1 MRNIMMKRSIA
12 LMLLATLAAVAS
24 AQEVK
29 DYRGGWIA
37 DDGGVR
43 HVYLLVASGKKF
55 TGIYC
60 TDCSNPANLAIVDDG
75 ELTASGIRF
84 KVYTDTA
91 NGVVIGEASGKASN
105 GELTLTRK
113 DGNGASKTLTLHRS
127 PFTHVK
133 PAPPG
138 GFQPLTK
145 AYEPPVTPYRI
156 TADKV
161 VGLWLAGNGP
171 NKQNFMFKR
180 FNGGIRGMVCGPC
193 TTTDNMAVLENVR
206 WEGDKLHFD
215 IAHEDSGPGIVE
227 HGPHKNVTTATIARN
242 EMHLWVVPSFEAPGF
257 TPVEMTLLG
266 PVTYQP

>member
-113 DGNGASKTLTLHRS
+113 DGNG
-127 PFTHVK
+127 
-133 PAPPG
+133 
-138 GFQPLTK
+138 
-145 AYEPPVTPYRI
+145 
-156 TADKV
+156 
-161 VGLWLAGNGP
+161 P